1 MGVSPHVSLGQNFAR
16 LAIISRKCHNF
27 IIINNIIIKIEVY
40 LLLSASSMVASFI
53 QYSRIKRS

>member
-27 IIINNIIIKIEVY
+27 IIINNIIKTEVY
-40 LLLSASSMVASFI
+40 LLLSASSMVASFV